1 MKDRPV
7 SRETAQRRVAVVGTG
22 TGVGKTHTSVALVAA
37 LAARGEVVCGLK
49 PIESGLDGTSL
60 ADADQLA
67 QVSSVRPEPAPFRF
81 SEPVSPH
88 LAARRC
94 ARAIS
99 LEVATGW
106 VNDQP
111 GSVVVVESAGALL
124 SPLGPGLT
132 NLDLVRALAPAA
144 VVLVGLD
151 RLGIL
156 HEVACC
162 LLALRTLAPALPSPV
177 VVLNPPAAPDAS
189 TGTNAEE
196 LQTLGITSGAVSMPR
211 GAPTGPAS
219 IAAAQLVLSRLGF

>member
-1 MKDRPV
+1 MSDRPV
-7 SRETAQRRVAVVGTG
+7 SRETAQLRVAVVGTG

-37 LAARGEVVCGLK
+37 LAARGGVVCGLK
-49 PIESGLDGTSL
+49 PIESGLDGTS
-60 ADADQLA
+60 ASDADQLA
-67 QVSSVRPEPAPFRF
+67 QVSSVRPGPAPFRF
-81 SEPVSPH
+81 SEPISPH

-94 ARAIS
+94 GRTIS
-99 LEVATGW
+99 LDVATGW
-106 VNDQP
+106 ISDQP
-111 GSVVVVESAGALL
+111 APVVVVESAGALL

-162 LLALRTLAPALPSPV
+162 LLALRTLAPALPLPV

-196 LQTLGITSGAVSMPR
+196 LETLGVTSGAITMPR
-211 GAPTGPAS
+211 GAPTAPAS
-219 IAAAQLVLSRLGF
+219 MTAAQRVLSRLCL